1 LTEPLGDEN
10 ITSRLRDSTQGVQR
24 TTIHYEGLLEFRRR
38 QIDHAAAMTQPALRT
53 ETLRDAL
60 MGYAAEVERFAF
72 DLEAHVETFSRAA
85 DDLQSSY
92 KAYAAWCEA
101 HPRQRAEERHKHIA
115 SLKMA
120 RTAMQVIA
128 EAERSV
134 IVSDEG
140 STRVRQAIRRHRAV
154 LDRYRIAVDIVER
167 FSVEALRSLGVDAA
181 SPQSGGSGGA
191 G

>member
-1 LTEPLGDEN
+1 
-10 ITSRLRDSTQGVQR
+10 
-24 TTIHYEGLLEFRRR
+24 
-38 QIDHAAAMTQPALRT
+38 
-53 ETLRDAL
+53 
-60 MGYAAEVERFAF
+60 
-72 DLEAHVETFSRAA
+72 
-85 DDLQSSY
+85 
-92 KAYAAWCEA
+92 
-101 HPRQRAEERHKHIA
+101 
-115 SLKMA
+115 
-120 RTAMQVIA
+120 MQVIA